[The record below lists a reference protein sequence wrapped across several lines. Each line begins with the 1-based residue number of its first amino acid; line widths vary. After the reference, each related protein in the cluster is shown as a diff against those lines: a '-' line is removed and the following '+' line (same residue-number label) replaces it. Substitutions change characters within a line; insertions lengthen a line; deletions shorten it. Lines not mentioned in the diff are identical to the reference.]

1 MDMLKTSKKYMVFI
15 SVSEIQSPKKTIHSK
30 WNGKKTETLNGPFF
44 KDLRPVKKKRDIEW
58 TIFQGFEADQKKR
71 DIEWDIFLGVEAVRK
86 IMRHSEGHEK
96 HTDKTLND

>member
-1 MDMLKTSKKYMVFI
+1 M
-15 SVSEIQSPKKTIHSK
+15 
-30 WNGKKTETLNGPFF
+30 NGPYF